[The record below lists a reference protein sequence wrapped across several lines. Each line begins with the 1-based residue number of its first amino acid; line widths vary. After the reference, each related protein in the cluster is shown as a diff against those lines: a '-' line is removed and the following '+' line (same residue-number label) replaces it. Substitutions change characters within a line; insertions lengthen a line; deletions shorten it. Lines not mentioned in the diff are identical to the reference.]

1 MEWKEIPRSPYPD
14 GDEHILSCWN
24 CGSGEYLY
32 NEDGNRNDY
41 CGQCGQKIDWGEE
54 DEVEGCR

>member
-24 CGSGEYLY
+24 CGRGEYLY

-54 DEVEGCR
+54 KND